1 MNGGRAT
8 WNLVLLDL
16 PLSLPEGSQGRL
28 FSLEA
33 QTCLA
38 LSPPTPRAGIPAKAL
53 PGNLYTAPSEEIKG
67 H

>member
-1 MNGGRAT
+1 M

-16 PLSLPEGSQGRL
+16 YLSLPEGSQGRQ

-38 LSPPTPRAGIPAKAL
+38 LFLPTPKAGIPAKSP